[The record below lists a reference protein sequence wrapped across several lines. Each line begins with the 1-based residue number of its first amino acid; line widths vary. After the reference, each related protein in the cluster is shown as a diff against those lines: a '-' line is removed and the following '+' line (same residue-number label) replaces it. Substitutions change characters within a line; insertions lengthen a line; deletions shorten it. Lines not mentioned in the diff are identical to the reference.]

1 VLKFGTDG
9 VRGVALTELTP
20 ELVRALGRAAASTL
34 GPARCAIARDT
45 RESGPVLEA
54 ALAEG
59 LAAGGVDVVLLG
71 VAPTPAAA
79 WLSAADGVMGAVISA
94 SHNPYGDNG
103 VKLFVPGGRK
113 LTDPEEDSLEAE
125 LHRLVEGGAP
135 APAEPGAISDDPS
148 GVGRWEASVVA
159 SIGGRRLD
167 GLRVVV
173 DAAHGAAT
181 AAAPAILTA
190 LGAEVEVL
198 HAAPDGRNIN
208 AGCGSTHPDDLQA
221 TVVARGADAGIALD
235 GDADRALAVDGRGR
249 LVDGD
254 QIMAITAVD
263 RHGRGALAGDAV
275 VVTVMTNL
283 GFHLGMAAHGI
294 EVVQV
299 PVGDRHVLAALA
311 ERGLSLG
318 GEQSGHLVFADLATT
333 GDGLL
338 TAVQLLDVV
347 AHTGRPLAELAD
359 EAMTRLPQ
367 VLRNVVVHRP
377 GAEVV
382 AELDRAVVAAAAELG
397 EQGRV
402 LLRPS
407 GTEKLVRV
415 MVEAPTQ
422 EQAEA
427 VAERLA
433 AEEPAALFVTPLRRT
448 QESAAP
454 LAARTGLEP
463 VVVPKLTEVGLGEW
477 DGGEMRIRAAHG
489 DPLFFRVIEEER
501 WDVIPGAEPMEEFAA
516 RVARGLDAVVER
528 AGPDASVVA
537 VVHGGVIGELC
548 HQATASRPF
557 AFVHADN
564 TSISRLV
571 ALPDGRRLLRS
582 FNDTAHLVRVEAPA

>member
-20 ELVRALGRAAASTL
+20 ELVRALGRAAAHTFD
-34 GPARCAIARDT
+34 ARRCVIARDT

-59 LAAGGVDVVLLG
+59 LAMGGVDVVRLG

-79 WLSAADGVMGAVISA
+79 WLSAADAVMGAVISA
-94 SHNPYGDNG
+94 SHNPYTDNG
-103 VKLFVPGGRK
+103 VKLFAPGGRK
-113 LTDPEEDSLEAE
+113 LSDPEEDALEAE
-125 LHRLVEGGAP
+125 LHRVAEGGAP
-135 APAEPGAISDDPS
+135 PTGPRGTIVEDPR
-148 GVGRWEASVVA
+148 GVERWEASVVA

-173 DAAHGAAT
+173 DAAHGAASL
-181 AAAPAILTA
+181 AAPAVLGA
-190 LGAEVEVL
+190 LGADVEVL

-208 AGCGSTHPDDLQA
+208 AGCGSTHPEELQA
-221 TVVARGADAGIALD
+221 TDVARGADVGVAHD
-235 GDADRALAVDGRGR
+235 GDADRALAVDADGR

-254 QIMAITAVD
+254 QIMAVTAID
-263 RHGRGALAGDAV
+263 RHERGALTGGAV

-318 GEQSGHLVFADLATT
+318 GEQSGHLVFADLAST

-347 AHTGRPLAELAD
+347 AHTGRPLGDLAD

-382 AELDRAVVAAAAELG
+382 AELDAAVVAAAADLG

-415 MVEAPTQ
+415 MVEAPT
-422 EQAEA
+422 EAQAHE

-433 AEEPAALFVTPLRRT
+433 AQV
-448 QESAAP
+448 
-454 LAARTGLEP
+454 AARP
-463 VVVPKLTEVGLGEW
+463 
-477 DGGEMRIRAAHG
+477 
-489 DPLFFRVIEEER
+489 
-501 WDVIPGAEPMEEFAA
+501 
-516 RVARGLDAVVER
+516 
-528 AGPDASVVA
+528 
-537 VVHGGVIGELC
+537 
-548 HQATASRPF
+548 
-557 AFVHADN
+557 
-564 TSISRLV
+564 
-571 ALPDGRRLLRS
+571 
-582 FNDTAHLVRVEAPA
+582 